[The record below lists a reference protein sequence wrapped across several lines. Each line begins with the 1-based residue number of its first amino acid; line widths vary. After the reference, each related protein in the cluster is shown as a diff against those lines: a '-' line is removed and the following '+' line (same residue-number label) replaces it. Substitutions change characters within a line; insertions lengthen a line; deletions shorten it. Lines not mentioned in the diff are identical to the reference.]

1 MRLLTCFVVSPLS
14 PGLLVAGSGGS
25 PAGAD
30 SYPRGAR
37 SQREE
42 ETTQEEHLHCQLARR
57 HQFLGADASPVVVQ
71 HRGCD
76 AGVRPVLRHAPGRHL
91 DHHHHYDFH
100 SAEHGPANH
109 QH

>member
-1 MRLLTCFVVSPLS
+1 LSVKNAIVDVFVVSPLS

-42 ETTQEEHLHCQLARR
+42 EKTQEEHVHCQLWRR
-57 HQFLGADASPVVVQ
+57 HQFLGADAPPVTVQ

-76 AGVRPVLRHAPGRHL
+76 AGVRPFLRHALGRH
-91 DHHHHYDFH
+91 FK
-100 SAEHGPANH
+100 
-109 QH
+109 

>member
-1 MRLLTCFVVSPLS
+1 MHLLTCFVVSPLS

-42 ETTQEEHLHCQLARR
+42 KATQEEHVHCQLGRR
-57 HQFLGADASPVVVQ
+57 HQFLGADASTAAVQ

-76 AGVRPVLRHAPGRHL
+76 AGVRPILRHALGRHL
-91 DHHHHYDFH
+91 
-100 SAEHGPANH
+100 N
-109 QH
+109 